1 MIIVENIINTKIN
14 LYKPGGKMKE
24 YNKAIGNYGEEL
36 AISYLKGKKY
46 HVLFH
51 SFKCKQGEVDIIAK
65 TRDIICFIEVKSRYN
80 SLYGAPIEAV
90 TYSKRTRII
99 NTARYYLY
107 SNKIKN
113 CNARFDVM
121 ELIFNNTNNIYK
133 INHIIDAF
141 R

>member
-1 MIIVENIINTKIN
+1 
-14 LYKPGGKMKE
+14 MKD

-36 AISYLKGKKY
+36 AISYLKGMKY

-65 TRDIICFIEVKSRYN
+65 THDIICFIEVKSRY
-80 SLYGAPIEAV
+80 SRLYGAPMESI
-90 TYSKRTRII
+90 TYSKRNRII
-99 NTARYYLY
+99 NTAKCYLY
-107 SNKIKN
+107 INNIEN
-113 CNARFDVM
+113 CNVRFDVM
-121 ELIFNNTNNIYK
+121 ELLFNNTNNSYK